1 MPRQILNCVI
11 LFGYSLLPCLT
22 LSPVKLAITHILLDI
37 PIDVVNQ
44 MNHVDSKS
52 GKSPIQKHLYAEPLV
67 LSIKKRGTKKI
78 VPLFELDNLPEKH
91 ELQVPIFL
99 SHHDTLY
106 VHTKFKRVERQ
117 TTVRMRGMSLDTPK
131 KVPYESAIKI
141 CITEGRENIVIHV
154 LHDAPTPRSLE
165 KIEKEIEEDDDG
177 DDEFI
182 LADLIVDRE
191 GGISIDPDIDHYVDE
206 PDTAKYALRR
216 DSSLDIKRAGL
227 IKNKTGG
234 LKKRLSRN
242 KSF

>member
-11 LFGYSLLPCLT
+11 LFGYSLLPCFT

-37 PIDVVNQ
+37 PVDDINK

-52 GKSPIQKHLYAEPLV
+52 GKSPIQKRIYAEPLV
-67 LSIKKRGTKKI
+67 LSIKKRGIEKI
-78 VPLFELDNLPEKH
+78 VPLFELNNLPETH

-106 VHTKFKRVERQ
+106 VHTKFKRVKRE
-117 TTVRMRGMSLDTPK
+117 TTVRMRGMSLDTPP

-141 CITEGRENIVIHV
+141 CITEGRENIVIHL
-154 LHDAPTPRSLE
+154 LHDAPSPRSLE

-182 LADLIVDRE
+182 TADLIINHE
-191 GGISIDPDIDHYVDE
+191 GGISIDPDADHYVDE
-206 PDTAKYALRR
+206 PDKAKYTLRR
-216 DSSLDIKRAGL
+216 DSSLDINRAGL
-227 IKNKTGG
+227 IKNRTGG